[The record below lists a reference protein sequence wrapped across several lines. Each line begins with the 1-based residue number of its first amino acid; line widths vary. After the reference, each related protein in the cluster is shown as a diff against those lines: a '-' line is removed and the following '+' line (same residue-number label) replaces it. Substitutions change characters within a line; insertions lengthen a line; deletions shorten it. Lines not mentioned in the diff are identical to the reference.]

1 MCVLSNRPFDASL
14 ACPELTSYSG
24 VHWDGYDDWKREAVA
39 SLPPGSKTVC
49 FVNPDDPSEAV
60 IRRGF
65 GSPESPAGHVFLWV
79 VSVGLMVLGLLGF
92 GLTLICYAPVNP
104 LEVIFNKL
112 LQNTMAACMA
122 ILGTVCVEAGEDFSN
137 DLAIHP
143 QYLARAISLLADEL
157 DNKPQAEAIV
167 AAAGWA

>member
-1 MCVLSNRPFDASL
+1 
-14 ACPELTSYSG
+14 
-24 VHWDGYDDWKREAVA
+24 
-39 SLPPGSKTVC
+39 
-49 FVNPDDPSEAV
+49 
-60 IRRGF
+60 
-65 GSPESPAGHVFLWV
+65 
-79 VSVGLMVLGLLGF
+79 
-92 GLTLICYAPVNP
+92 VNP